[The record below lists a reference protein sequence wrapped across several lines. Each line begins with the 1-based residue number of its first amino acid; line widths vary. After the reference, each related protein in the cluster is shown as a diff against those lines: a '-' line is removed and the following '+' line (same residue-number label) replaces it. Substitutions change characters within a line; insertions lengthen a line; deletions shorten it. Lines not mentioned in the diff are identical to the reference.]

1 MTDAIA
7 DRFPTV
13 VAASEGLR
21 RIALDRDAIELPLQS
36 GTCDEFRSS
45 EYEYEVSGRDLWDY
59 TAYF

>member
-7 DRFPTV
+7 DRFSTV

-21 RIALDRDAIELPLQS
+21 RIALDRDAMLQS

-45 EYEYEVSGRDLWDY
+45 EYEYEVSGRDRWDY